1 MEARAGLDLPQ
12 RVFTWFYRR
21 LGRWYPAAFMALE
34 LQSAW
39 LITLGTLGLFAFY
52 FDAAKGDFLLMLA
65 IAMAL
70 TGATV
75 AVALYRSIVYLKP
88 LSEWIDSDRQ
98 DPAQAARAWG
108 TAIGMPLELIR
119 RDMKLPI
126 FGVALP
132 GSAIA
137 PFILDLSLLTF
148 FPILGGS
155 LVSIGYSGILHY
167 FAVEAGMRPAVV
179 DINRVLPPR
188 LSTGQKAIPL
198 RFKLMAALP
207 MINVITGLTAAA
219 LSGGSDG
226 GGASALGIDVLI
238 ATAVASVIS
247 LELSVLLARSILR
260 PITDLQ
266 HGIDAVRRGD
276 FEQTVPVTTADELG
290 ELSAAF
296 NQMVTGLAEREKIRE
311 AFGTYLDKEV
321 AEYILSEQF
330 TPEGFEVEVSLL
342 FCDVRDFT
350 GFAAQSDAKEVVTA
364 LNDLFEAAVP
374 VISRN
379 GGHVDKF
386 VGDGLLAVFGA
397 PEPYRDHADRAV
409 RAAVEIAQ
417 CVNHGDSGLLQVGVG
432 INSGRVV
439 AGSIGGAGRFN
450 FSVIGDAVNV
460 AARVEAATRQ
470 LDEEVLITATTRDR
484 LSETIEVTTCGP
496 QELRGKGEPVEL
508 FAPIVQTVEQ
518 TLPTATV
525 EATE

>member
-1 MEARAGLDLPQ
+1 MDARAGLDLPQ

-21 LGRWYPAAFMALE
+21 LGRWYPAAFISFE
-34 LQSAW
+34 LQSSW

-52 FDAAKGDFLLMLA
+52 YDAPKDDFLLMLA
-65 IAMAL
+65 IALAL
-70 TGATV
+70 TGATI
-75 AVALYRSIVYLKP
+75 AIALYRCIGYLKP
-88 LSEWIDSDRQ
+88 VSAWIASDRQ
-98 DPAQAARAWG
+98 DPALATKAWG

-126 FGVALP
+126 FGVAVP
-132 GSAIA
+132 GSLIA
-137 PFILDLSLLTF
+137 PFVLDLSPWAF

-155 LVSIGYSGILHY
+155 LVSVGYSGILHY
-167 FAVEAGMRPAVV
+167 FAVEGGMRPIVV

-219 LSGGSDG
+219 LSEGSGG
-226 GGASALGIDVLI
+226 GGAALGIDVLI
-238 ATAVASVIS
+238 ATAVALAIS

-260 PITDLQ
+260 PINDLG

-276 FEQTVPVTTADELG
+276 FDHAAPVTTADELG

-296 NQMVTGLAEREKIRE
+296 NQMVAGLAERERIRE

-330 TPEGFEVEVSLL
+330 APEGFEVEVSLL

-350 GFAAQSDAKEVVTA
+350 GFASDADAKEVVAA
-364 LNDLFEAAVP
+364 LNRLFETVVP
-374 VISRN
+374 VIGRH

-397 PEPYRDHADRAV
+397 PEPFRDHADRAV
-409 RAAVEIAQ
+409 GAGVEIVQ
-417 CVNHGDSGLLQVGVG
+417 CVNHGEGELLEVGVG
-432 INSGRVV
+432 INSGPVV
-439 AGSIGGAGRFN
+439 AGSIGGGGRLN

-460 AARVEAATRQ
+460 AARVESATRQ
-470 LDEEVLITATTRDR
+470 LDEEVLITVTTRDE
-484 LSETIEVTTCGP
+484 LSETIEVKPCGP
-496 QELRGKGEPVEL
+496 QLLRGKEEPVEL
-508 FAPIVQTVEQ
+508 FAPVVQTVEQ
-518 TLPTATV
+518 SLPAESV
-525 EATE
+525 PAAE